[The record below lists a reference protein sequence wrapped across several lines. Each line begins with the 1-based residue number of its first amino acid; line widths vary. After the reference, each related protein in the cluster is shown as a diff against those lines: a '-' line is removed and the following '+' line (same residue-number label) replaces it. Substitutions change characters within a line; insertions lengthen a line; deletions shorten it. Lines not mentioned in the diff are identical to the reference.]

1 MLITI
6 NLPDNTAA
14 IKYAVADENGYIL
27 EDRPVTVGMIQN
39 VSSSSDLFTRLPAM
53 CRTNAESTNILNS
66 CPSRHRAEPCD
77 ISE

>member
-39 VSSSSDLFTRLPAM
+39 V
-53 CRTNAESTNILNS
+53 E
-66 CPSRHRAEPCD
+66 RAPFEID
-77 ISE
+77 ENELDRAGQ